1 MRLLQGEGDP
11 LLDTSIDPPASL
23 PTPESSPG
31 PSDYPTIVVS
41 TAFNVHTITSP
52 TFYPDLE
59 LLTTDNVLFSVS
71 RKALANVSCNNF
83 DCVLAIPDAR
93 QVVPDRAEVL
103 NLVLH
108 AAYGLSPIA
117 YKPSVDLIVEAILRM
132 PAYGMDAN
140 TLAAPGTPFY
150 EGLRPCIALAPMRA
164 YIVAAS
170 HDLYS
175 IAQMAS
181 AHLLSYP
188 MQTLADA
195 DASAMGAVYLKR
207 LLVLQHTRPS
217 WLREVLARPP
227 DIHPKTPGCSIE
239 AQRALAQAW
248 SRCAALIIAER
259 RPDTSSSTL
268 RATFAALKNDTACH
282 DCQQVL
288 ETRISKAV
296 SDWIMCPVS
305 DARLLHLI
313 LGADGSLA
321 GDNLNASIPRT
332 IALLGSATVEIPRIY
347 CIL

>member
-1 MRLLQGEGDP
+1 M
-11 LLDTSIDPPASL
+11 
-23 PTPESSPG
+23 
-31 PSDYPTIVVS
+31 VVS
-41 TAFNVHTITSP
+41 TAFNAHTFPSP

-59 LLTTDNVLFSVS
+59 LLTADNVLFSVS
-71 RKALANVSCNNF
+71 RKALGNISCNSF
-83 DCVLAIPDAR
+83 DCILAIPDAR

-132 PAYGMDAN
+132 PAYGMNPDA
-140 TLAAPGTPFY
+140 LAGPGTAFY
-150 EGLRPCIALAPMRA
+150 ESLRPCIALAPMRA

-170 HDLYS
+170 HDLYA

-188 MQTLADA
+188 MQTLVDA
-195 DASAMGAVYLKR
+195 DANAMGAVYLKR

-227 DIHPKTPGCSIE
+227 DIHPETPGCSIA

-268 RATFAALKNDTACH
+268 RATFAALRNDTACR

-296 SDWIMCPVS
+296 SDWIVCPV
-305 DARLLHLI
+305 I
-313 LGADGSLA
+313 LQM
-321 GDNLNASIPRT
+321 T
-332 IALLGSATVEIPRIY
+332 I
-347 CIL
+347 